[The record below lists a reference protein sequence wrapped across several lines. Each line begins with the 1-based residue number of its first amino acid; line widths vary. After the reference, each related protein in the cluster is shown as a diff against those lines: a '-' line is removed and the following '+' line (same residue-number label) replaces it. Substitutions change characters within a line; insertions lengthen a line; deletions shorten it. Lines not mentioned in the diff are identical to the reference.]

1 MKYTLAVDPGKISG
15 IALVEWTGQDSD
27 LPKLAA
33 SYEADEASFA
43 SIISDALQKWSQE
56 EKYYVVCERFTITAQ
71 TVKNSQAPYSLEQI
85 GVLKHLCRTFE
96 YTTENIFFQTPVDAK
111 NMFPNEA
118 LKKIGT
124 WHRGGDGHANDA
136 IRHALLKFAKS
147 GWKPRIL
154 LESN

>member
-1 MKYTLAVDPGKISG
+1 MKYALSVDPGKISG
-15 IALVEWTGQDSD
+15 IALLSWTGEESD
-27 LPKLAA
+27 LPKLES
-33 SYEADEASFA
+33 SYESDEESFD
-43 SIISDALQKWSQE
+43 SIISSHLENWHSHDFF
-56 EKYYVVCERFTITAQ
+56 YVVCERFTITAQ

-85 GVLKHLCRTFE
+85 GVLKHLCRVAKYNTS
-96 YTTENIFFQTPVDAK
+96 NIFFQPPVDAK

-136 IRHALLKFAKS
+136 IRHALLRLTKS